1 MRRIG
6 AITTTFPRKA
16 AVHRAL
22 DAWRG
27 MVTAGAI
34 AGEGAAPV
42 ERLENLDVLRKVKK
56 LWGPMDDYFMQA
68 HGGLFLLSGA
78 IDDLPEKEFPE
89 HFGMTKQDFE
99 DEYGD

>member
-1 MRRIG
+1 M
-6 AITTTFPRKA
+6 
-16 AVHRAL
+16 L
-22 DAWRG
+22 
-27 MVTAGAI
+27 
-34 AGEGAAPV
+34 
-42 ERLENLDVLRKVKK
+42 LQVKK

-78 IDDLPEKEFPE
+78 IDDLPEEEFPE

>member
-1 MRRIG
+1 MGEARQQGLRRQRFRSVAG
-6 AITTTFPRKA
+6 Y
-16 AVHRAL
+16 
-22 DAWRG
+22 G
-27 MVTAGAI
+27 GSGAI

-42 ERLENLDVLRKVKK
+42 DRLEDLDVLRTVKK

-78 IDDLPEKEFPE
+78 IAGLPEEEFPE

>member
-1 MRRIG
+1 MRHDDKVYIDSG
-6 AITTTFPRKA
+6 SE
-16 AVHRAL
+16 
-22 DAWRG
+22 AWRG
-27 MVTAGAI
+27 MVAAGAI

-42 ERLENLDVLRKVKK
+42 ERLEDLDMLRTVKK

-68 HGGLFLLSGA
+68 YGGLFLLSGA
-78 IDDLPEKEFPE
+78 IAGLPEEEFPE